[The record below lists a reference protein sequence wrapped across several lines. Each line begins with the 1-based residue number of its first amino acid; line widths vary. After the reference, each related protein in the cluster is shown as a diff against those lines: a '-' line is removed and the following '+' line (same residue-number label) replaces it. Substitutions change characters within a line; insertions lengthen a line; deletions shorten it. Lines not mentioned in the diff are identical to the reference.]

1 MGNAKSR
8 YEETTWTDA
17 SGGIQDDSET
27 VDGSP
32 ASSSHCQITISP
44 TIGVVQTVQSLPV
57 VRNIAPN
64 CEYEA
69 FVGGDQV
76 LCKTKKVD
84 NHGME
89 TIGFDLVT
97 PDDKVLLRMESTPS
111 HRTWTILQVGKPVF
125 EGQRPRPKASG
136 EELYRKA
143 IVQFGKDQQHR
154 AQVFMFTNSTDEAK
168 QEEELDKPIIQVE
181 RCIPP
186 NFTGKVMD
194 QWHFQTF
201 TDDSSPLT
209 GYWKRDA
216 ICVPGR
222 EKMVMDLAKDS
233 DVALHVIL
241 TVIATIERL
250 SVKAE
255 YTG

>member
-8 YEETTWTDA
+8 YEETTWAEA
-17 SGGIQDDSET
+17 SGGIKGTSET

-32 ASSSHCQITISP
+32 PTSSHAQITISP
-44 TIGVVQTVQSLPV
+44 TIGVVQTMQSLPV

-69 FVGGDQV
+69 FLGGDQV
-76 LCKTKKVD
+76 IFKTKKVD
-84 NHGME
+84 GLEM
-89 TIGFDLVT
+89 GFDLVT
-97 PDDKVLLRMESTPS
+97 PDNKVVLRMDATAS
-111 HRTWTILQVGKPVF
+111 HRTWTILQLGKPVF
-125 EGQRPRPKASG
+125 EGQRAMPKASEKTG

-143 IVQFGKDQQHR
+143 IVQFGKDTQHT
-154 AQVFMFTNSTDEAK
+154 AQVFMFTNSDDEAK

-181 RCIPP
+181 RCKPP

-201 TDDSSPLT
+201 ADDSSPLI

-222 EKMVMDLAKDS
+222 ERMVMDLAKDS
-233 DVALHVIL
+233 DLALHVIL
-241 TVIATIERL
+241 TVIATIERS